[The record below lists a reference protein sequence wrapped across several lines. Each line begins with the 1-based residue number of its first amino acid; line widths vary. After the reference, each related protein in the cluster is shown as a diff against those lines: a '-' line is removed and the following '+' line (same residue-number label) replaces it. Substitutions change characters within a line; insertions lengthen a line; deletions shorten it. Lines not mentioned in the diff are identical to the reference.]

1 LHEYFT
7 KKKKRKKKKEKNEE
21 EEIVNKLCHQTQRSF
36 QETYIWVPKSLD
48 GLQFQAQP
56 HRKDSTIFTFTG
68 PIEIFE
74 TKAINR

>member
-1 LHEYFT
+1 
-7 KKKKRKKKKEKNEE
+7 
-21 EEIVNKLCHQTQRSF
+21 
-36 QETYIWVPKSLD
+36 VPKSLD

-56 HRKDSTIFTFTG
+56 RKDSTIFTFTG